1 MLLVFV
7 DLAFLTVVFP
17 LPSEDIFSEQRKLH
31 ELADALSGGVY
42 SDNSD
47 EQLLKSNVAHRK
59 WVDFVRDGISHATF
73 ARVTPTG
80 AMHAAIKVHLGGT
93 SAQCFGQGV
102 LSIPQACLDGDVSD
116 FEVELAVG
124 GKNSGT
130 LCGSVRVALAQH
142 ESGE

>member
-1 MLLVFV
+1 M
-7 DLAFLTVVFP
+7 TVVFP

-59 WVDFVRDGISHATF
+59 WVDFVLDGIAHATF
-73 ARVTPTG
+73 ARVTTAG
-80 AMHAAIKVHLGGT
+80 AMHAAVKVHLGGT
-93 SAQCFGQGV
+93 AAQCFGQGV
-102 LSIPQACLDGDVSD
+102 LSIPQACLDGDACA

-124 GKNSGT
+124 GKCTGT
-130 LCGSVRVALAQH
+130 LCGTIRVSLAQH
-142 ESGE
+142 EGRE

>member
-1 MLLVFV
+1 MCVLCCV

-47 EQLLKSNVAHRK
+47 EQLLKSNVAHCK
-59 WVDFVRDGISHATF
+59 WVDFVRNGVTHATF
-73 ARVTPTG
+73 ARVTAG

-93 SAQCFGQGV
+93 STQCFGQGV
-102 LSIPQACLDGDVSD
+102 LSISQACLDGDVSD

-124 GKNSGT
+124 GKCTGT
-130 LCGSVRVALAQH
+130 LCGSIRVALAQH
-142 ESGE
+142 EGGE